1 VGAPYEARYSDMCAY
16 RAISHVALRR
26 LDMGETTYDWNIE
39 TQMNVARSGLRILE
53 ISTPCRRRIGIE
65 CKIAGSL
72 CSNVKASCRIATTV
86 LYAAKA
92 IQNG

>member
-1 VGAPYEARYSDMCAY
+1 MGALRGARYSDMCAY
-16 RAISHVALRR
+16 RAISRVVLRR
-26 LDMGETTYDWNIE
+26 LDMGETTYDWSIE

-53 ISTPCRRRIGIE
+53 ISTPCRRRIGID

-72 CSNVKASCRIATTV
+72 CGSVKASCQVATTI